1 MLHECFGRILKIQGV
16 DDTMINGLMSCWGMR
31 LRLLFKVFLLPKY
44 IKMMF
49 FFNFLKIIFQI
60 STSKL
65 FKTYKKFNF

>member
-16 DDTMINGLMSCWGMR
+16 DDMMINGLMSCLGMR

-49 FFNFLKIIFQI
+49 FLIF
-60 STSKL
+60 
-65 FKTYKKFNF
+65 